1 MTISDREL
9 LEDLFDAYYEAR
21 KNKRNTV
28 NQLQFEVNME
38 HNIMELHRQI
48 VERRYTTGKSICFV
62 VTKPVKREVFAAD
75 FRDRVVHH
83 LVFGYMLAM
92 CERSFIEDS
101 YSCRKNKGTLFGIER
116 LERNI
121 RRCSDNYKRECYILK
136 LDLRGYFMSID
147 KQMLKDKIRRMLD
160 KFRKRAV
167 SPQDELYYSMNAKY
181 DSLKEER
188 GPNGRVTFDEIV
200 DFDLLWYLVEIVIDS
215 DCTRN
220 FVFKSKPWEREGL
233 PKSKSLFHS
242 RTGCGLPIG
251 NLTSQLF
258 SNIYLNDFD
267 HFMKR
272 DMGLKYYGRYVD
284 DFYVIHENREF
295 LVNLIKAISDKLWT
309 DFRQVLHPHKIY
321 LQPYIRGV
329 DFLGARVKPYTRL
342 VSRRTKANF
351 RQAMKE
357 IDHECGGDMN
367 YEKAFLVR
375 SRINSYAGYTR
386 HYKAFGLRR
395 HLMSQGRFFKYMY
408 LSKFCEKG
416 VIKRKYMN
424 QWYDDLIKE
433 VLSLNSPQDNG
444 ITNPDT
450 SPGTE
455 SFLNDSI

>member
-1 MTISDREL
+1 MTLSDKEL

-48 VERRYTTGKSICFV
+48 VDRRYATGKSICFV

-83 LVFGYMLAM
+83 LVFGYMIAI

-121 RRCSDNYKRECYILK
+121 RRCSANYKRDCYILK

-147 KQMLKDKIRRMLD
+147 KQMLKEKIRRMLD
-160 KFRKRAV
+160 KFRTRAV
-167 SPQDELYYSMNAKY
+167 SPHDELYYSMGDKY
-181 DSLKEER
+181 DRLKQER
-188 GPNGRVTFDEIV
+188 GEKGRVTFDEIV
-200 DFDLLWYLVEIVIDS
+200 DFDLLWYLTEIVIDS

-242 RTGCGLPIG
+242 RKGCGMPIG

-295 LVNLIKAISDKLWT
+295 LVGLIKIISDKLWT

-329 DFLGARVKPYTRL
+329 DFLGARIKPYTRL
-342 VSRRTKANF
+342 VSRRTKTGF

-357 IDHECGGDMN
+357 IDRECDGEMN
-367 YEKAFLVR
+367 YRKAFLIR

-395 HLMSQGRFFKYMY
+395 HLMSQGRFYKYIY
-408 LSKFCEKG
+408 LNRFCEKG
-416 VIKRKYMN
+416 IIKRKYMN
-424 QWYDDLIKE
+424 RWYDDLIKE
-433 VLSLNSPQDNG
+433 VLTMNSPEDTG
-444 ITNPDT
+444 TVNPDN
-450 SPGTE
+450 SSGAE
-455 SFLNDSI
+455 RFFK